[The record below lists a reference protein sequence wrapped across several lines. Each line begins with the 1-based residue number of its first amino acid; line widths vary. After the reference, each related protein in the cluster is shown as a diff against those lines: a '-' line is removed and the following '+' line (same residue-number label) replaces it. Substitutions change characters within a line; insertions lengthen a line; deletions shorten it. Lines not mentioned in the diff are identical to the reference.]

1 LPKQTFFNLPEDKR
15 QAIIDFAIEEF
26 AKNEY
31 KSASISRIVAEAGI
45 AKGSFYQYFE
55 DKKELYLYLIDL
67 GSQEKA
73 KFLEAHPPPD
83 PKMGTFAYL
92 RWLFSV
98 GVRFELSNSQL
109 AKVAY
114 RAYYNDRPF
123 FDEAMHQAEEQ
134 ASTFARQL
142 LLQGM
147 ANGDLR
153 ADMDVESAVFLFNLI
168 ILELGKY
175 ILARLDIDPDEL
187 DEKGAMLFES
197 DEAKTIFDS
206 FLDILENGMGARN
219 SE

>member
-1 LPKQTFFNLPEDKR
+1 MPKQTFFNLPEDKR
-15 QAIIDFAIEEF
+15 QAIIDIAIEEF
-26 AKNEY
+26 ANNDY
-31 KSASISRIVAEAGI
+31 KSASISRIVAETGI

-73 KFLEAHPPPD
+73 RFLESHPPSEPG
-83 PKMGTFAYL
+83 MGTFAYL

-98 GVRFELSNSQL
+98 GVRFELTNSKL

-114 RAYYNDRPF
+114 RAYYDDRPF
-123 FDEAMHQAEEQ
+123 FDEAMQQAEEQ

-142 LLQGM
+142 LQQGM
-147 ANGDLR
+147 ANEDLR

-175 ILARLDIDPDEL
+175 ILARLDIAPDEL

-197 DEAKTIFDS
+197 DEAKKIFDS
-206 FLDILENGMGARN
+206 FLDILENGMGTRN
-219 SE
+219 CK

>member
-1 LPKQTFFNLPEDKR
+1 LPKQTFFNLAEDKR
-15 QAIIDFAIEEF
+15 QAITDIAIEEF
-26 AKNEY
+26 ANNDY

-73 KFLEAHPPPD
+73 RFLESHPLPEPG
-83 PKMGTFAYL
+83 MGTFAYL

-98 GVRFELSNSQL
+98 GVRFELTNSRL
-109 AKVAY
+109 ARVAY
-114 RAYYNDRPF
+114 RAYYDDRPF
-123 FDEAMHQAEEQ
+123 FDEAMQQAEEQ

-142 LLQGM
+142 LQQGI

-153 ADMDVESAVFLFNLI
+153 ADMDVKSAVFLFNLI

-197 DEAKTIFDS
+197 DEAKKIFDS

-219 SE
+219 CK